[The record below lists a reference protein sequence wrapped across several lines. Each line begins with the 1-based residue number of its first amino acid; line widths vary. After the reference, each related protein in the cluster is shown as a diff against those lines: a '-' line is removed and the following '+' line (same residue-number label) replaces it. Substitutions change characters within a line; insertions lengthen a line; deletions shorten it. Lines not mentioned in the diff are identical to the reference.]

1 MTKIDLSIVTTFYN
15 NADSIDKFFDKIKK
29 VIIDLKKQFNVEKIS
44 LIIVNDGSEI
54 AHYNL
59 LKTKISK
66 INLKIKLISHN
77 NNYGQHNAIITGLSN
92 TTGEYV
98 VLINFDLDED
108 PSYIIDIFNII
119 YKDKKIDSAVCYQK
133 FKYNNLK
140 NITSSF
146 FWKLYNLKKK
156 NHNYFLNRPRTLR
169 IMKKNIVDQII
180 DRSTSDSFFENTFRE
195 TVNFNFVKAIEISIK
210 ESSSGYNFFR
220 RLKLSINAIYS
231 MSQSFLDLY
240 LFIFVAIASISFF
253 ISLIY
258 LFKFIFYY
266 NVSTVSG
273 FPSLIISIWLL
284 NSVIIAGI
292 SFIIHILLGI
302 KNKTNKK
309 IIYKT
314 DEN

>member
-1 MTKIDLSIVTTFYN
+1 MTNEDLSIVTTFYN
-15 NADSIDKFFDKIKK
+15 NSNSIDEFFDKIKK
-29 VIIDLKKQFNVEKIS
+29 VTIDLKKKFNFEKIN

-54 AHYNL
+54 AQYNL

-66 INLKIKLISHN
+66 TNLKIKLISHN
-77 NNYGQHNAIITGLSN
+77 NNYGQHNAIITGLNN
-92 TTGEYV
+92 TTEEYV

-108 PSYIIDIFNII
+108 PSYITDIFDII
-119 YKDKKIDSAVCYQK
+119 YKDKKIDCVVCYQK

-169 IMKKNIVDQII
+169 IMKKNIVEQIV
-180 DRSTSDSFFENTFRE
+180 DHSMLDSFFENTFRE

-210 ESSSGYNFFR
+210 KSSSGYNFFR

-240 LFIFVAIASISFF
+240 LFIFVTIASISFF

-266 NVSTVSG
+266 NASIVSG

-292 SFIIHILLGI
+292 SFIIYILLGI

-309 IIYKT
+309 IIYKI